1 MVRFPMRSNG
11 WTSALVRRLGAAIL
25 CTAAAPTAGLA
36 QTELNLLYGEQVNP
50 FGEPVTTSRTTV
62 LTVQHYEQWRYGDVF
77 LFIDLADDAD
87 LDGFNDDDAY
97 GEFFANLSLGKVLG
111 TDLGFG
117 PILDFGVVAGAS
129 FGADD
134 NIRQWLPS
142 FRIGWRVPGFVFLTT
157 DFALAMDAGGGVHGR
172 PGNAKHDDHLITS
185 VVWLLPFAVAGQSF
199 SFAGFAEYQSEHQ
212 SGSDDVPVALFGQ
225 PQLRWDIGGESGLML
240 GVEGLL
246 WFNKLGTEKHEAN
259 PQLMLVWEM

>member
-1 MVRFPMRSNG
+1 MRRSASPMRSSG
-11 WTSALVRRLGAAIL
+11 WRPALVRRLGATIL
-25 CTAAAPTAGLA
+25 WAVAAPTAGLA
-36 QTELNLLYGEQVNP
+36 QTELNLLYGEHVNP
-50 FGEPVTTSRTTV
+50 FGETVTTSRTTV

-77 LFIDLADDAD
+77 LFIDLADDAN
-87 LDGFNDDDAY
+87 LDGYNDDDAY
-97 GEFFANLSLGKVLG
+97 GEFFANFSLGKVLG
-111 TDLGFG
+111 ADLGFG

-134 NIRQWLPS
+134 NVRQWLPS
-142 FRIGWRVPGFVFLTT
+142 FRIAWRVPGFVFLTT
-157 DFALAMDAGGGVHGR
+157 DFALAMDAGGGVFGR
-172 PGNAKHDDHLITS
+172 DRYTKRDDHLITS

-199 SFAGFAEYQSEHQ
+199 SFAGFAEHQ
-212 SGSDDVPVALFGQ
+212 SGSSNFPVALFSQ

>member
-1 MVRFPMRSNG
+1 MRRSGSSMGSNG
-11 WTSALVRRLGAAIL
+11 WRLALVRRLGATIL
-25 CTAAAPTAGLA
+25 CAVAAPTAGSA
-36 QTELNLLYGEQVNP
+36 QTELNLLYGSHLNP
-50 FGEPVTTSRTTV
+50 WESTSSQTTV

-87 LDGFNDDDAY
+87 LDGYNDDDAY
-97 GEFFANLSLGKVLG
+97 GEFFANFSLGKVLG

-134 NIRQWLPS
+134 NFRQWLPS
-142 FRIGWRVPGFVFLTT
+142 FRIAWRVPGFVFLTT

-172 PGNAKHDDHLITS
+172 EHHARRDDHLITS
-185 VVWLLPFAVAGQSF
+185 VVWLLPFGVAGQSF
-199 SFAGFAEYQSEHQ
+199 SFAGFAEHQ
-212 SGSDDVPVALFGQ
+212 SGSSNVPVALFGQ

>member
-1 MVRFPMRSNG
+1 MRRSASAMGRNG
-11 WTSALVRRLGAAIL
+11 WTSALVRRLGATVL
-25 CTAAAPTAGLA
+25 CAGAAPAAGLA
-36 QTELNLLYGEQVNP
+36 QTELNLLHGEQVNP
-50 FGEPVTTSRTTV
+50 FGETVTTSRTTV

-111 TDLGFG
+111 ADLGFG

-142 FRIGWRVPGFVFLTT
+142 FRIAWRVPGFVFLTT
-157 DFALAMDAGGGVHGR
+157 DFALAMDAGGGVQGR
-172 PGNAKHDDHLITS
+172 GRYAKRDDHLITS

-199 SFAGFAEYQSEHQ
+199 SFAGFAEHQ
-212 SGSDDVPVALFGQ
+212 SGSSNVPVALFSQ
-225 PQLRWDIGGESGLML
+225 PQLRWDIGGASGLML

-246 WFNKLGTEKHEAN
+246 WFNKLGTKTHEAN